1 MASMDSTSDIMAQLV
16 ASVKRYLGYQKKY
29 IKLDLTEKL
38 TILLTALILG
48 AIIFVIG
55 TIAVIFLALT
65 VAAIIETWTGSAW
78 IAYGIVTCLFII
90 LCIMLYLMR
99 DRWIVNPLTQFFS
112 AILLDDPKNEEHEE
126 DI

>member
-55 TIAVIFLALT
+55 IIAVIFLALT
-65 VAAIIETWTGSAW
+65 VAAVIETWTGSAW
-78 IAYGIVTCLFII
+78 IAYSIVTCLFII

-112 AILLDDPKNEEHEE
+112 DILLDDPKNEEHEE